1 MSTNVVHPEAKSPHI
16 DIYKSDCPIWD
27 KCNTVA
33 FEDRVAFHFL
43 ETRDDVRR
51 AAGLVLDCFESAITM
66 VRQFYC
72 EM

>member
-1 MSTNVVHPEAKSPHI
+1 MSTNVVHPEAKSPYI
-16 DIYKSDCPIWD
+16 DIYNSDCPIWD

-72 EM
+72 QM